1 MGPTAISH
9 VVGIAKA
16 YATRV
21 GGGPF
26 PTELND
32 ATGQRLRDVGVEYGS
47 TTGRPRRCGWMD
59 AVALRLAVRVNGMT
73 EIALTKLDVLR
84 GFDTLQICVAYDLD
98 GERLSVPPYDDL
110 ERCTPI
116 YESMPGFSEDIS
128 GCRVRA
134 DLPETARKY
143 IERIEELVGCKVGII
158 SVGPDREATAD
169 VSNPFG
175 R

>member
-1 MGPTAISH
+1 MD
-9 VVGIAKA
+9 
-16 YATRV
+16 
-21 GGGPF
+21 
-26 PTELND
+26 LN
-32 ATGQRLRDVGVEYGS
+32 
-47 TTGRPRRCGWMD
+47 
-59 AVALRLAVRVNGMT
+59 N
-73 EIALTKLDVLR
+73 
-84 GFDTLQICVAYDLD
+84 
-98 GERLSVPPYDDL
+98 L
-110 ERCTPI
+110 ERVLVPI
-116 YESMPGFSEDIS
+116 DFS